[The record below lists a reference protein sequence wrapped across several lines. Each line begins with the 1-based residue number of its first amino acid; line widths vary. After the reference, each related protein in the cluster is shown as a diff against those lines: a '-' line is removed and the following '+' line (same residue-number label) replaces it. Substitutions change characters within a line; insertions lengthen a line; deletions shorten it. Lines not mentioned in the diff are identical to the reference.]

1 MAIAVSGASGQLGSR
16 IAREL
21 LQRVDPAELVLLSRD
36 PSRLDAGS
44 AEARAAGL
52 DARAADFTRPDTL
65 PAAFAGVQRMV
76 LVSTDDV
83 GSRTPAHRT
92 AIEAA
97 AAAGVEHIVYTSL
110 PNPSFDNPS
119 LVTHEH
125 AETEALLRDCGLA
138 WTFLRNGIY
147 AEHQLAL
154 MQPALETGELVD
166 NRGDGRAAYVTRDD
180 CARVAAA
187 VLASEGHGGAIYDV
201 TGPELLS
208 NADLAGKLSVARR
221 PLADAAYAEFLRA
234 TTAMTPQRVEITV
247 SMGRAI
253 REGWMATHS
262 AAVRE
267 LTGREPEAF
276 DDVVAQV

>member
-21 LQRVDPAELVLLSRD
+21 LHRVDPTDVVLLSRD
-36 PSRLDAGS
+36 PSRLDAGG
-44 AEARAAGL
+44 AQ
-52 DARAADFTRPDTL
+52 ARAADFTRPDTL
-65 PAAFAGVQRMV
+65 PAAFEGVERMV

-97 AAAGVEHIVYTSL
+97 VAAGVDHIVYTSL
-110 PNPSFDNPS
+110 PNPSFENPS

-125 AETEALLRDCGLA
+125 AETEALLRESGLA

-154 MQPALETGELVD
+154 MRPALETGELVD

-180 CARVAAA
+180 CARLAAA
-187 VLASEGHGGAIYDV
+187 VLASGGHEGAIYDV

-208 NADLAGKLSVARR
+208 NADLAHKLSVARR
-221 PLADAAYAEFLRA
+221 ELDDEAYAEFLRA
-234 TTAMTPQRVEITV
+234 TTGMTPQRVEITV

-253 REGWMATHS
+253 REGWMATYS
-262 AAVRE
+262 TVVQD

-276 DDVVAQV
+276 DDLVTQV